1 MSLSSP
7 LWEEFRRN
15 MPVAERWAYFDHAAV
30 APLSGPARA
39 AIDDWTSDVVLNG
52 SVNWNRWRQEVEA
65 ARRVG
70 AEMIGASHAEIA
82 LVHNTTE
89 GISLVAEGYPWKEG
103 DNVVVP
109 ECEFP
114 SNLYP
119 WLNLRSRGVEVRQ
132 VPVEDER
139 LDLNR
144 LDEMCDER
152 TRIVA
157 VSWVGYA
164 TGWRNDVESLAE
176 IAHRNDALLF
186 LDVIQGLGVLPLNV
200 SKTPVDFLA
209 ADGHKWLLSPEGAGL
224 FYIRKEHLDVL
235 RPIGVG
241 WNSVQQAG
249 DFSNTFFDL
258 KHSTDRYEGG
268 SYNMAGIAGLAA
280 SLRFLMQFGIDQIAE
295 RLLEITDDLCAR
307 LLQHGAEITSCREG
321 DRRSGIV
328 SFQLPEEDPQQ
339 VRLQCKQAGVIVNCR
354 ARRIRV
360 SPHVYCNEEDID
372 QLIDALGLD

>member
-1 MSLSSP
+1 
-7 LWEEFRRN
+7 
-15 MPVAERWAYFDHAAV
+15 MPVAQQWAYFDHAAV
-30 APLSGPARA
+30 APLSGPAKA
-39 AIDDWTSDVVLNG
+39 AMDDWTTDVAVHG
-52 SVNWNRWRQEVEA
+52 GVNWNRWRKEVEE
-65 ARRVG
+65 ARRLG
-70 AEMIGASHAEIA
+70 AELIGASPSEIA

-89 GISLVAEGYPWKEG
+89 GISLVAEGVPWKEG

-119 WLNLRSRGVEVRQ
+119 WMNLRSRGVEVRQ
-132 VPVEDER
+132 VPVQDER

-144 LDEMCDER
+144 LEKMCDER

-164 TGWRNDVESLAE
+164 TGWRNDVEALAE
-176 IAHRNDALLF
+176 IAHRHDALLF

-224 FYIRKEHLDVL
+224 FYIRKEHLDLL

-249 DFSNTFFDL
+249 DFSNTRFEL
-258 KHSTDRYEGG
+258 KQSTDRYEGG

-280 SLRFLMQFGIDQIAE
+280 GLRFLLEFGIDQIAD
-295 RLLEITDDLCAR
+295 RLLEITDELCVR
-307 LLQHGAEITSCREG
+307 LLQHGAEIASCREG
-321 DRRSGIV
+321 GRRSGIV
-328 SFQLPEEDPQQ
+328 SFQLPDQDPQQ
-339 VRLQCKQAGVIVNCR
+339 VRLRCKQAGVIVNCR
-354 ARRIRV
+354 AGRIRV
-360 SPHVYCNEEDID
+360 SPHVYCNDEDID
-372 QLIDALGLD
+372 RLIAALG